1 MAGDSLNFVAIV
13 ASIGVIAMYLAHHKG
28 TVHAE
33 QTKVVEQ
40 LRTRTDSHWH
50 EDGVRYNFIGGWY

>member
-1 MAGDSLNFVAIV
+1 MAGEGLNYVLILGTIAV
-13 ASIGVIAMYLAHHKG
+13 TAMYLMHHKD